1 MIRES
6 FAAIGNSARDLLKS
20 PGTLGLL
27 AVLYFLLLAAAYLFI
42 STGVGSIFQ
51 LILTGFTVVLVPLLF
66 FIVQASAAA
75 FGNGESSSLKVFSA
89 GLKSFLKI
97 LLVSIPLIGLVVLT
111 CYLLAKLQSY
121 FGPPAASTPHYVM
134 SHDPLHAT
142 TTTPLRWFDVLL
154 ASVRLIVLGIV
165 LPLVAI
171 HYWLAIT
178 RIGLWASVKGT
189 LRVVGQALSGR
200 SVLIYSIG
208 LVFFG
213 LIPYFLVFNRTPVKN
228 GWLELIVFGLRL
240 TLTFLFT
247 LCGWLITV
255 RALGSRPFEG
265 EVTAPVVETP
275 IHAEPAHAA

>member
-1 MIRES
+1 MVKES

-42 STGVGSIFQ
+42 STGVGNIFQ

-66 FIVQASAAA
+66 FIVQTSATA

-89 GLKSFLKI
+89 GLKSFWKI
-97 LLVSIPLIGLVVLT
+97 MLVSIPLIGLVVLT
-111 CYLLAKLQSY
+111 CYLLAKLQTH
-121 FGPPAASTPHYVM
+121 FGSPAASPTRYVM
-134 SHDPLHAT
+134 SHDPSHIA

-154 ASVRLIVLGIV
+154 ASIRLIVLGIV

-208 LVFFG
+208 MVFFG
-213 LIPYFLVFNRTPVKN
+213 LIPYFLVFTRTPVKN
-228 GWLELIVFGLRL
+228 GWLELIVFGLRI

-265 EVTAPVVETP
+265 EVAAPVVETP